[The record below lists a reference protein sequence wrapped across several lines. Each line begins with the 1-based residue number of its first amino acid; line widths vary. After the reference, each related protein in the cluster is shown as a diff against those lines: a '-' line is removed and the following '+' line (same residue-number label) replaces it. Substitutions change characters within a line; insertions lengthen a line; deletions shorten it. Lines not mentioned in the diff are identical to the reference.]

1 MYEGAVRRP
10 IMTSLV
16 FIAIAIFGLFSLSK
30 LPIDLYPDIDTNT
43 IMVMET
49 YAGASAEDIEN
60 NVTRPLENT
69 LNSVNYLKHIT
80 SQSKE
85 NYAIIT
91 LEFEYG
97 HDIDQLTNDVRDKLD
112 MVSTALPDG
121 AGTPIIFKFSTDM
134 IPILVLSAQAKES
147 KNALYKIL
155 DDQVAN
161 PIARVAGVG
170 TVSVSGAPERTVYV
184 YCDPERL
191 EAYGLTVEA
200 ISTVIG
206 NENKNV
212 PGGSF
217 DTGNNAYTLRVE
229 GEFSDPMEME
239 NIVVSTVGNQIVRL
253 KDVARVVDT
262 VQERAQQV
270 TTYFTNPSDPKG
282 YSGEQGA
289 MIIVQK
295 QSGANSV
302 AIAEDVLALLPKV
315 QKNLPSDVTL
325 GVIVNT
331 SDNIYATIGSLQE
344 TIAYAMLFV
353 AIVCFLF
360 LGRWR
365 AVVVIVVT
373 IPLSLIA
380 SFIYLNATGSS
391 LNMIS
396 LSCLSIAIGNVVDDA
411 IVVLENVTNHIE
423 RGSEPKQAA
432 IHGTNEVAI
441 SVIAS
446 TLTMIGVFFPLTMVT
461 GMSGVLFKELGW
473 MMCIIMTVST
483 TSALTFT
490 PMLCSQMLK
499 LKKRE
504 SWFSRWYNHFI
515 VHGFLDKLDIWYAKR
530 IDWAVRNRYKTVLM
544 IAVFFVVSMLPA
556 AMGWIGT
563 GFFPSQDSGRIS
575 VTLELPI
582 GTRQQRA
589 QEIAQELADTWM
601 TRWGTPDKQVI
612 RACNFTS
619 GQADTDNTYASMQ
632 SNGTHIIAFNIG
644 MYKVAERKMKVS
656 MFDVGNQMREDLK
669 RYPELV
675 KTMVTEGGNTG
686 MGGQTTADFEI
697 YGYNLAQ
704 TDSLAQQLRRRML
717 TVPGVSQVNIS
728 RSDYQPEVQVDF
740 DREKLAKYG
749 LNTTTAGGYIRNRF
763 NGSTASYFREDGEEY
778 AIVVRYTP
786 ESREDVSSI
795 ENILLYGQTTAA
807 NGTTQLNKVRIKDV
821 GEVVE
826 RYTLPTIERKDRQRV
841 NTLSCVVNTKVS
853 DLGSVVE
860 AGLVQIEQMR
870 GEGLLSGDTDI
881 QISGSYED
889 QQDSFADL
897 GTLGL
902 LILIIVFIVMAAQ
915 FESWSDPFIIMLISI
930 PFTFTGV
937 VLALW
942 ATGVDLNIMSML
954 GGIMLI
960 GIVVKNGIVL
970 IDYIHLLRERGLSV
984 IQAVVLSGRSRLRP
998 VLMTTLTTIL
1008 GMVPMAIGTGQGS
1021 EMWRPMGI
1029 AIIGGLLVSTVMT
1042 LVVVPSVY
1050 CAFQGVK
1057 IRSAR
1062 RAWAV
1067 QLGVE
1072 AEWKKKRHIFRRRR
1086 KA

>member
-1 MYEGAVRRP
+1 MSLYEGAVRRP

-16 FIAIAIFGLFSLSK
+16 FIAIAIFGLFCLAQ

-85 NYAIIT
+85 NYAIVT

-97 HDIDQLTNDVRDKLD
+97 HDIDALTNDVRDKLD
-112 MVSTALPDG
+112 MVTSSLPDN
-121 AGTPIIFKFSTDM
+121 AGTPIIFKFSSDM
-134 IPILVLSAQAKES
+134 IPILILSAQANES
-147 KNALYKIL
+147 RNALYKIL

-161 PIARVAGVG
+161 PIARTAGVG
-170 TVSVSGAPERTVYV
+170 SVSVVGSPKRTVYV
-184 YCDPERL
+184 YCDPHKL
-191 EAYGLTVEA
+191 EAYNLTVEA
-200 ISTVIG
+200 ISSVISA
-206 NENKNV
+206 ENKNV

-217 DTGNNAYTLRVE
+217 DTGNNAYTLRVK
-229 GEFSDPMEME
+229 GEFSDPKEME
-239 NIVVSTVGNQIVRL
+239 DIVVSASGNKIVYL
-253 KDVARVVDT
+253 KDVARVEDT
-262 VQERAQQV
+262 LQERAQKV
-270 TTYFTNPSDPKG
+270 TTFFTNESDPKG
-282 YSGEQGA
+282 YSGEEGA

-302 AIAEDVLALLPKV
+302 AISEKVLAMLPEI
-315 QKNLPSDVTL
+315 QKTLPSDITL

-331 SDNIYATIGSLQE
+331 SENIYATIGSLEE
-344 TIAYAMLFV
+344 TISFAMLFV
-353 AIVCFLF
+353 AVVCFLF

-365 AVVVIVVT
+365 AVVVIVIT

-380 SFIYLNATGSS
+380 SFIYLKAVGSS

-411 IVVLENVTNHIE
+411 IVVLENITNHIE
-423 RGSEPKQAA
+423 RGSDPKQAA

-446 TLTMIGVFFPLTMVT
+446 TLTMIGVFFPLTMVS
-461 GMSGVLFKELGW
+461 GMSGVLFRELGW

-499 LKKRE
+499 LKKRDT
-504 SWFSRWYNHFI
+504 WFSRWYNHFI
-515 VHGFLDKLDIWYAKR
+515 VRGMLDKLDLWYAKR
-530 IDWAVRNRYKTVLM
+530 INWAVRHRVIMLVA
-544 IAVFFVVSMLPA
+544 IVVFFFASLTPA
-556 AMGWIGT
+556 FMGLIGT
-563 GFFPSQDSGRIS
+563 GFFPSQDNGRIS
-575 VTLELPI
+575 VSLELPI
-582 GTRQQRA
+582 GTRQARA
-589 QEIAQELADTWM
+589 EEIARELADTWM
-601 TRWGTPDKQVI
+601 ARWGTADKKVI
-612 RACNFTS
+612 KAVNYTT
-619 GQADTDNTYASMQ
+619 GQADTDNTFASMQ
-632 SNGTHIIAFNIG
+632 SNGTHIISFNVS
-644 MYKVAERKMKVS
+644 MYKVAQRLSAES
-656 MFDVGNQMREDLK
+656 MYDVGTQMRADLK
-669 RYPELV
+669 KYPELAKV
-675 KTMVTEGGNTG
+675 TVTEGGQSG

-704 TDSLAQQLRRRML
+704 TDSLTRILREYMM
-717 TVPGVSQVNIS
+717 TVPGVSQTNVS
-728 RSDYQPEVQVDF
+728 RPDYQPEVQVDF

-749 LNTTTAGGYIRNRF
+749 LNLTTAGGYLRNRF
-763 NGSTASYFREDGEEY
+763 NGSLASYFREDGEEY
-778 AIVVRYTP
+778 DIYVRYSP
-786 ESREDVSSI
+786 EVRENIETI
-795 ENILLYGQTTAA
+795 ENIMLYGS
-807 NGTTQLNKVRIKDV
+807 NGSKVRIKDV

-826 RYTLPTIERKDRQRV
+826 RFTLPTIERKDRQRV
-841 NTLSCVVNTKVS
+841 NTLKCVVNSDES
-853 DLGSVVE
+853 DLGSVVK
-860 AGLVQIEQMR
+860 AGQAYIEQMR
-870 GEGLLSGDTDI
+870 EAGLLSGDTNI

-889 QQDSFADL
+889 QQDSFKDL
-897 GTLGL
+897 GTLGA

-930 PFTFTGV
+930 PFTFTGI

-942 ATGVDLNIMSML
+942 TTGVDLNIMSML

-970 IDYIHLLRERGLSV
+970 IDYIHLLRERGYSV
-984 IQAVVLSGRSRLRP
+984 IHAVVSAGRSRLRP

-1008 GMVPMAIGTGQGS
+1008 GMLPMAIGTGQGS
-1021 EMWRPMGI
+1021 EMWQPMGI

-1050 CAFQGVK
+1050 CVFQGFK
-1057 IRSAR
+1057 INSAR
-1062 RAWAV
+1062 RAWAA

-1072 AEWKKKRHIFRRRR
+1072 REWKRRRHVF
-1086 KA
+1086 KNKK

>member
-1 MYEGAVRRP
+1 MSLYEGAVKRP

-16 FIAIAIFGLFSLSK
+16 FIAITIFGLFSLSR
-30 LPIDLYPDIDTNT
+30 LPIDLYPDIDTNM

-97 HDIDQLTNDVRDKLD
+97 YDIDKLTNDVRDKLD
-112 MVSTALPDG
+112 MVTTSLPDD
-121 AGTPIIFKFSTDM
+121 AGTPIIFKFSSDM

-147 KNALYKIL
+147 TDALYKIL

-161 PIARVAGVG
+161 PIARIAGVG
-170 TVSVSGAPERTVYV
+170 SVSVSGAAERTIYV
-184 YCDPERL
+184 YCDPDKL
-191 EAYGLTVEA
+191 EAYNLSIET
-200 ISTVIG
+200 ISSIIG
-206 NENKNV
+206 YENKNV

-217 DTGNNAYTLRVE
+217 DTGNNAYTLRVK
-229 GEFSDPMEME
+229 GEFSDPKEME
-239 NIVVSTVGNQIVRL
+239 NIVVSADGNKIVYL
-253 KDVARVVDT
+253 KDVARVEDT
-262 VQERAQQV
+262 TQERAQKV
-270 TTYFTNPSDPKG
+270 TTFFTNENDPKG

-289 MIIVQK
+289 MIVVQK

-302 AIAEDVLALLPKV
+302 AISEKVLEMLPRI
-315 QKNLPSDVTL
+315 QKNLPSDITL

-331 SDNIYATIGSLQE
+331 SENIYATIGSLEE
-344 TIAYAMLFV
+344 TIAYAILFV

-365 AVVVIVVT
+365 AVVVICIT

-380 SFIYLNATGSS
+380 SFIYLYATGSS

-461 GMSGVLFKELGW
+461 GMSGVLFTELGW
-473 MMCIIMTVST
+473 MMCIIMAVST

-490 PMLCSQMLK
+490 PMLCSQMLR

-515 VHGFLDKLDIWYAKR
+515 VRGVLDKLDIWYAKR
-530 IDWAVRNRYKTVLM
+530 INWAVRHRAVM
-544 IAVFFVVSMLPA
+544 VISIIVFFVVSMLPA
-556 AMGWIGT
+556 AMGLIGT
-563 GFFPSQDSGRIS
+563 GFFPSADSGRIS
-575 VTLELPI
+575 VSLELPI
-582 GTRQQRA
+582 GTRQARA
-589 QEIAQELADTWM
+589 EEIASELANTWM
-601 TRWGTPDKQVI
+601 TRWGTPDKKVLK
-612 RACNFTS
+612 AVNYTT
-619 GQADTDNTYASMQ
+619 GAADTDNTFASMQ
-632 SNGTHIIAFNIG
+632 DNGTHIISFNIA
-644 MYKVAERKMKVS
+644 MYKVAERKTDES
-656 MFDVGNQMREDLK
+656 MYDVGNQMREDLK
-669 RYPELV
+669 LYPELAKV
-675 KTMVTEGGNTG
+675 TVTEGGG
-686 MGGQTTADFEI
+686 MSMGGQTTADFEI
-697 YGYNLAQ
+697 YGYDLTQ
-704 TDSLAQQLRRRML
+704 TDSLTRILRDHMMSL
-717 TVPGVSQVNIS
+717 PGVSQANIS

-749 LNTTTAGGYIRNRF
+749 LNLTTAGMYLRNRF
-763 NGSTASYFREDGEEY
+763 NGSLASYFREDGEEY
-778 AIVVRYTP
+778 DIYVRYTP
-786 ESREDVSSI
+786 EVRENIETI
-795 ENILLYGQTTAA
+795 ENIVLYGT
-807 NGTTQLNKVRIKDV
+807 NGSKVRIKDV
-821 GEVVE
+821 GTVVE

-841 NTLSCVVNTKVS
+841 NTLTCVVNTSVS
-853 DLGSVVE
+853 DLGSVVKE
-860 AGLVQIEQMR
+860 GQQYIEEMR
-870 GEGLLSGDTDI
+870 SQGLLSGDTDI
-881 QISGSYED
+881 QVAGSYED

-902 LILIIVFIVMAAQ
+902 LILIIVYIVMAAQ

-930 PFTFTGV
+930 PFTFTGI

-942 ATGVDLNIMSML
+942 MTHVDLNIMSML
-954 GGIMLI
+954 GAIMLI

-970 IDYIHLLRERGLSV
+970 IDYIHLLRERGYSV
-984 IQAVVLSGRSRLRP
+984 VHAVVAAGRSRLRP

-1008 GMVPMAIGTGQGS
+1008 GMVPMAMGTGQGS
-1021 EMWRPMGI
+1021 EMWQPLGI
-1029 AIIGGLLVSTVMT
+1029 SIIGGLTVSTVMT
-1042 LVVVPSVY
+1042 LVVVPTVY
-1050 CAFQGVK
+1050 CIFQGFK
-1057 IRSAR
+1057 IKSER
-1062 RAWAV
+1062 RAWAEH
-1067 QLGVE
+1067 LGVE
-1072 AEWKKKRHIFRRRR
+1072 REWKRKRHFFRSR
-1086 KA
+1086 K